1 MNPVSKTRGKANPLP
16 VPLSPIALEVLK
28 RQETVRTGDKVFPG
42 RGGSPLHFSTFSAA
56 PKDAGLDIGTPH
68 SWRSIFRD
76 WAEDIGG
83 FRRETAEAALAHS
96 LGVVESAYRRETA
109 LAARTPMMAAYANW
123 LAGEGESKV
132 VAFPPRA

>member
-16 VPLSPIALEVLK
+16 VPLSPIALAVLK
-28 RQETVRTGDKVFPG
+28 RQETVRTGDTVFPG

-56 PKDAGLDIGTPH
+56 PKDAGLDMATPH

-96 LGVVESAYRRETA
+96 LGAVEGAYRRETGV
-109 LAARTPMMAAYANW
+109 AARTVAMQRYADW
-123 LAGEGESKV
+123 LKDEGAEV
-132 VAFPPRA
+132 IAFPARA